1 MGVTR
6 DRDGFRLENEIKVA
20 HIENYE
26 FLKISSCGLDKGVQ
40 SDGASVAIERGLEK
54 NLIISRF
61 NYLLRQIC
69 STNRW
74 DWFSFAFGE
83 SVASVGVYIISHQPF
98 LGELGNG
105 FGESVEEVENTY
117 PKADCVTQHLA
128 NFWLSFRRKNL
139 SANTQYANSRI
150 KACVVRYRAY
160 LTYAKSAKWI
170 LWSRIFVEPEQAR
183 ISFSVEMPP

>member
-74 DWFSFAFGE
+74 G
-83 SVASVGVYIISHQPF
+83 
-98 LGELGNG
+98 
-105 FGESVEEVENTY
+105 
-117 PKADCVTQHLA
+117 
-128 NFWLSFRRKNL
+128 
-139 SANTQYANSRI
+139 
-150 KACVVRYRAY
+150 
-160 LTYAKSAKWI
+160 
-170 LWSRIFVEPEQAR
+170 
-183 ISFSVEMPP
+183 